1 MTVALY
7 ESSFVQRWHTHPRLA
22 RLGQTLGHHQWGCAA
37 LLASLHPAPTTAL
50 LLATLFHDVG
60 EAATGDMPYSAKK
73 VYGDIL
79 RPLEKKAAERISN
92 HTFDLSDEDE
102 RWIKLV
108 DRLESVLYVE
118 LHARDLLEHAEWQ
131 ECIAWIKLEASS
143 LGVGAAVREMM
154 G

>member
-1 MTVALY
+1 MLY

-22 RLGQTLGHHQWGCAA
+22 RLGQTLGHHQWCCAA

-60 EAATGDMPYSAKK
+60 EAATGDMPYMAKK
-73 VYGDIL
+73 HYGDIL
-79 RPLEKKAAERISN
+79 GALEQEAAEQITN
-92 HTFDLSDEDE
+92 HTFELSDEDE

-108 DRLESVLYVE
+108 DRLESVLYVN
-118 LHARDLLEHAEWQ
+118 LNAPDLLAHAEWQ
-131 ECIAWIKLEASS
+131 QCIEWIKLEASS
-143 LGVGAAVREMM
+143 LGVGAAVREIL